1 MRTCVLETTQRV
13 TDEVNTESNS
23 QPGSLDAFASI
34 LPLVFQ
40 QRSVEDYI
48 VKRDCQHDGNKN

>member
-1 MRTCVLETTQRV
+1 MRMCVLKTTQRV

-40 QRSVEDYI
+40 QRSFFAVVSE
-48 VKRDCQHDGNKN
+48 RQHS

>member
-1 MRTCVLETTQRV
+1 MLETTQRV

-40 QRSVEDYI
+40 QRSVEDCI